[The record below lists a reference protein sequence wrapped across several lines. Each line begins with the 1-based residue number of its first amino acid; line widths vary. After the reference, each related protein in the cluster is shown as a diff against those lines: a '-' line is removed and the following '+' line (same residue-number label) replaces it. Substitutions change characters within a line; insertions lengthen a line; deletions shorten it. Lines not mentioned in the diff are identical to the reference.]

1 MSPPRTRLLSSE
13 WPRVDQELWR
23 RATQKAKLFDAD
35 GCAAHWSATSK
46 ANAEKAYGLWLAFLA
61 RAGLLNS
68 DERPAARASQ
78 VHLQAYVQ
86 TLQGRKATSI
96 ANRLRDL
103 HEALRV
109 MCPNANLD
117 LLRRLVR
124 RLQAL
129 ARGQERVPPNIIST
143 TELYEAGL
151 ARMKRVARTEYEKRD
166 VQAVQY
172 GDGLLMAMLACKA
185 IRRRN
190 IVEARVG
197 VNLLRI
203 GEIYVL
209 QFPPRETKNGQLI
222 RAELP
227 ASLTPFVDEWLNR
240 YRPILLRDQVSEALW
255 ISSYRQPMAAVTIA
269 ARFKMATEQEL
280 GVPMSPHHVRH
291 CLATSVALGLPH
303 KARMLPFLLDH
314 KSDATA
320 RKHYVLADKL
330 VASDVYL
337 NVLENRRRQ
346 AKKG

>member
-1 MSPPRTRLLSSE
+1 MSPPRIRLLSTE
-13 WPRVDQELWR
+13 WPLVDQDLWR
-23 RATQKAKLFDAD
+23 RATQKAKLFDED
-35 GCAAHWSATSK
+35 GQAAHWSATSK
-46 ANAEKAYGLWLAFLA
+46 TNAEKAYGLWLAFLA
-61 RAGLLNS
+61 RAGLLDP
-68 DERPAARASQ
+68 DELPAARASQ
-78 VHLQAYVQ
+78 KNLQAYLE

-129 ARGQERVPPNIIST
+129 ARRQERVSPNIIST

-151 ARMKRVARTEYEKRD
+151 ARMRRVARTEYEKRD

-190 IVEARVG
+190 VVETRVG

-209 QFPPRETKNGQLI
+209 QFAPSGTKNGHLI
-222 RAELP
+222 KAELP
-227 ASLTPFVDEWLNR
+227 SSLTPFVDEWLNR
-240 YRPILLRDQVSEALW
+240 YRPVLLRDQASEALW
-255 ISSYRQPMAAVTIA
+255 VSSHRKPMAAVTIA
-269 ARFKMATEQEL
+269 AKFKMATEQEL

>member
-1 MSPPRTRLLSSE
+1 MSPPRIRLLSTE
-13 WPRVDQELWR
+13 WPLVDQDLWR
-23 RATQKAKLFDAD
+23 RATQKAKLFDED
-35 GCAAHWSATSK
+35 GQAAHWSATSK
-46 ANAEKAYGLWLAFLA
+46 TNAEKAYGLWLAFLA
-61 RAGLLNS
+61 RAGQLDP
-68 DERPAARASQ
+68 DELPAARASQ
-78 VHLQAYVQ
+78 KNLQAYLE

-129 ARGQERVPPNIIST
+129 ARRQERVSPNIIST

-151 ARMKRVARTEYEKRD
+151 ARMRRVARTEYEKRD

-190 IVEARVG
+190 IVETRVG

-209 QFPPRETKNGQLI
+209 QFAPSGTKNGHLI
-222 RAELP
+222 KAELP
-227 ASLTPFVDEWLNR
+227 SSLTPFVDEWLNR
-240 YRPILLRDQVSEALW
+240 YRPVLLRDQASEALW
-255 ISSYRQPMAAVTIA
+255 VSSHRKPMAAVTIA

>member
-1 MSPPRTRLLSSE
+1 MSPPRIRLLSTE
-13 WPRVDQELWR
+13 WPLVDQDLWR
-23 RATQKAKLFDAD
+23 RATQKAKLFDKE
-35 GCAAHWSATSK
+35 GQAAHWSATSK
-46 ANAEKAYGLWLAFLA
+46 TNAEKAYGLWLAFLA
-61 RAGLLNS
+61 RTGQLDP
-68 DERPAARASQ
+68 DELPAARASQ
-78 VHLQAYVQ
+78 QNLQAYLE

-129 ARGQERVPPNIIST
+129 ARRQERVSPNIIST

-151 ARMKRVARTEYEKRD
+151 ARMRRVARTEYEKRD

-190 IVEARVG
+190 IVETRVE

-209 QFPPRETKNGQLI
+209 QFPP
-222 RAELP
+222 
-227 ASLTPFVDEWLNR
+227 VDEK
-240 YRPILLRDQVSEALW
+240 RPPDPGRLAG
-255 ISSYRQPMAAVTIA
+255 QPHTICRGVVEEVPTGFAA
-269 ARFKMATEQEL
+269 
-280 GVPMSPHHVRH
+280 
-291 CLATSVALGLPH
+291 
-303 KARMLPFLLDH
+303 
-314 KSDATA
+314 
-320 RKHYVLADKL
+320 
-330 VASDVYL
+330 
-337 NVLENRRRQ
+337 
-346 AKKG
+346 